1 MGVFPS
7 RQLVSAGF
15 SQNHKSKLVQ
25 VVQGARYFR
34 LAVENR
40 ALEEMRTGR
49 ALFS

>member
-7 RQLVSAGF
+7 RQLVSAAF
-15 SQNHKSKLVQ
+15 SQNHKNKLVQ

-40 ALEEMRTGR
+40 ALEEIR
-49 ALFS
+49 AGIASLS